1 MKNISVFVILLFL
14 ILLTGYSNAVIS
26 SVQTSKF
33 EALIGTW
40 DVELTEMGMVMQFVF
55 KMEDDTLAGSL
66 EFDTGSGI
74 MEEIT
79 FDENKLTCL
88 VSIDAGGQLMN
99 IDILAEVES
108 EEMTGTMISDMGEA
122 GFTAK
127 KRKD

>member
-14 ILLTGYSNAVIS
+14 ILLTGYSNSVIS
-26 SVQTSKF
+26 SVQSSKF

-40 DVELTEMGMVMQFVF
+40 DVELTEMEMVMEFVF
-55 KMEDDTLAGSL
+55 KMEDDALTGSL
-66 EFDTGSGI
+66 EFDMGSST

-79 FDENKLTCL
+79 FNENKFTCF

-99 IDILAEVES
+99 IEILAEVES

-122 GFTAK
+122 GFMGK
-127 KRKD
+127 KRKE

>member
-1 MKNISVFVILLFL
+1 MKNISAFVILLFL
-14 ILLTGYSNAVIS
+14 ILLTGYSNAVLS
-26 SVQTSKF
+26 SGQSSEF

-55 KMEDDTLAGSL
+55 KMEDDTLTGSL
-66 EFDTGSGI
+66 EFDMGSGI

-79 FDENKLTCL
+79 FNENKLTCF

-99 IDILAEVES
+99 IEILAEVEN
-108 EEMTGTMISDMGEA
+108 EEMTGIMISDMGEA